1 MKYELTIYELGK
13 LLKEV
18 SNVYEV
24 DMLTKINL
32 SGGWFTI
39 KGKMEVL
46 DIPEDRTLIKGN
58 NIITLKINNISNEG
72 FEVKITGA
80 KNKLFKIDIDNTKYR
95 ELGGASLTLNKIKI
109 KKDEC
114 KLRIDEDII
123 FTIKQSDLETMIN
136 KIENL

>member
-13 LLKEV
+13 LLKET
-18 SNVYEV
+18 SNEYEV
-24 DMLTKINL
+24 DILTKINL

-39 KGKMEVL
+39 KGKLEVL
-46 DIPEDRTLIKGN
+46 DIPQDRTLIKGN
-58 NIITLKINNISNEG
+58 NIITLKIKGISNEG

-80 KNKLFKIDIDNTKYR
+80 KDKLFKIDIDNTKYR
-95 ELGGASLTLNKIKI
+95 ELGGSSLTLNKIKT

-123 FTIKQSDLETMIN
+123 FTIKESDLETMIN